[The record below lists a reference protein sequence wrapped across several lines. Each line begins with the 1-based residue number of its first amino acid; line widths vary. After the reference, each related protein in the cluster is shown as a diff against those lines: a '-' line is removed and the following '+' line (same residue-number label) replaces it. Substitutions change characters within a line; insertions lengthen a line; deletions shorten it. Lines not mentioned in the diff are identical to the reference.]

1 MQIIQLYIE
10 GQRVDMFK
18 DESISITQSIQN
30 VKDIAKV
37 FTDFSK
43 TFSVPASKTNNKI
56 FKHYYN
62 YDIQNG
68 FDARKKKDAT
78 IELNNITFREGKIKL
93 EGVDLKN
100 NVAHTYRITFFGNT
114 VSLKDLLGEDKLQG
128 LSDLDSLS
136 EVYDVNGI
144 RSGLQLDPATNDVI
158 VPLITHTQR
167 LFYDSTS
174 SNHDTDNIANT
185 GGSQNIHGVNYTQL
199 KYALRIHKIV
209 EAIESKYSITF
220 SDDFF
225 VDTNAPYYDLFMWL
239 HRKKGD
245 VQNLSG
251 VNQSLVNG
259 WNGNLIPDYDTETQ
273 MINASTLRVTGVP
286 EYYDVFNLI
295 LQKSVGLSYKAIVY
309 KDGVEVY
316 KSASTTGNLTIS
328 KSDIN
333 LEEADYT
340 VYIEADGNITF
351 SNIYWDI
358 SYTEP
363 FSNPETITYNTSD
376 NGPYNYVSVFDFVIT
391 QQIPEMKVI
400 DFLTGLFKMFNLTAY
415 VENNIIVVKTLDSFY
430 SSGNS
435 YDISK
440 YVEVDKSAVNVALP
454 YKEINFSYE
463 DTDTFLAKQHTQ
475 LAGKEWAKLNYNGG
489 EGKLDGGLYSV
500 KLPFGHLKNER
511 LIDEFDG
518 SATGIMYGYY
528 VDDNQESYIGKPLL
542 FYPIKQIGQE
552 TISFVNSS
560 SSKTILVTYN
570 IPSNSLSLFRTTSKV
585 NINFN
590 NELNEYTGTNDF
602 TDTLFEVYYKNYIT
616 NVFNST
622 NRLTKV
628 SAYLPLRI
636 LYNYTLADRF
646 VINGRSYKIN
656 SITSNLETGK
666 SKLELL
672 NDFNLITSNLEEEE
686 EFELDL

>member
-62 YDIQNG
+62 YDIENG

-114 VSLKDLLGEDKLQG
+114 VSLKDLLGEDKLQS

-174 SNHDTDNIANT
+174 SNHEDDNIADT

-225 VDTNAPYYDLFMWL
+225 VDTNAPYYDLFIWL

-251 VNQSLVNG
+251 VNQSLVSG
-259 WNGNLIPDYDTETQ
+259 WTGTINPDLDTETQ

-316 KSASTTGNLTIS
+316 KSASTSGNLTIS

-333 LEEADYT
+333 LEGADYT

-351 SNIYWDI
+351 SDIYWDI
-358 SYTEP
+358 SYSEP
-363 FSNPETITYNTSD
+363 FSNPETITYNT
-376 NGPYNYVSVFDFVIT
+376 GTYNYVSAFDFIIT

-415 VENNIIVVKTLDSFY
+415 IENDIVVVKTLDSFY

-454 YKEINFSYE
+454 YREINFSYE

-511 LIDEFDG
+511 LIDQNG
-518 SATGIMYGYY
+518 GASTGIMYGYY

-542 FYPIKQIGQE
+542 FYPIKQTGQE

-560 SSKTILVTYN
+560 SSKTILLTYN

-666 SKLELL
+666 SELELL
-672 NDFNLITSNLEEEE
+672 NDL
-686 EFELDL
+686 

>member
-43 TFSVPASKTNNKI
+43 TFSVPASKINNKI

-62 YDIQNG
+62 FDIQNG

-100 NVAHTYRITFFGNT
+100 NLPHTYRITFFGNT
-114 VSLKDLLGEDKLQG
+114 VSLKDLLGEDKLQS

-136 EVYDVNGI
+136 VVYDVNGI
-144 RSGLQLDPATNDVI
+144 RGGLQLDPATNDVI

-167 LFYDSTS
+167 LIYDSTN
-174 SNHDTDNIANT
+174 SNHVDDNIADT

-259 WNGNLIPDYDTETQ
+259 WEVDLEPVLDTETQ
-273 MINASTLRVTGVP
+273 MINSSTLRVFGVP
-286 EYYDVFNLI
+286 QFYDVFNLI

-316 KSASTTGNLTIS
+316 KSASTSGNLTIS

-340 VYIEADGNITF
+340 VYIEADGNLTF
-351 SNIYWDI
+351 SDIYWDI

-363 FSNPETITYNTSD
+363 FSNTETITYNT
-376 NGPYNYVSVFDFVIT
+376 GTYNYVSAFDFIIT

-415 VENNIIVVKTLDSFY
+415 IENDIVVVKTLDSFY

-454 YKEINFSYE
+454 YREINFSYE
-463 DTDTFLAKQHTQ
+463 DTGTFLAKQHTQ

-511 LIDEFDG
+511 LIDGFDG

-542 FYPIKQIGQE
+542 FYPIKQTGQE

-560 SSKTILVTYN
+560 SSKTILLTYN
-570 IPSNSLSLFRTTSKV
+570 IPSNSLALARSTSKV

-666 SKLELL
+666 SELELL
-672 NDFNLITSNLEEEE
+672 NDL
-686 EFELDL
+686 

>member
-1 MQIIQLYIE
+1 MKQEIQLFIE
-10 GQRVDMFK
+10 GERVEFFN
-18 DESISITQSIQN
+18 DETVSITQTIQN
-30 VKDIAKV
+30 VKDIGKV

-43 TFSVPASKTNNKI
+43 SFTVPASKTNNKI

-62 YDIQNG
+62 FDIENG
-68 FDARKKKDAT
+68 FDARKKKSAKLE
-78 IELNNITFREGKIKL
+78 INNTPFRDGKIKL
-93 EGVDLKN
+93 EGVQLKN
-100 NVAHTYRITFFGNT
+100 NKPYSYKITFFGNT
-114 VSLKDLLGEDKLQG
+114 VSLKDLLGEDKLQS

-136 EVYDVNGI
+136 EVYDVDGI
-144 RSGLQLDPATNDVI
+144 RGGLQLDPATNDVI

-167 LFYDSTS
+167 LTYDSTS
-174 SNHDTDNIANT
+174 GNHDAGNLYYHT
-185 GGSQNIHGVNYTQL
+185 GSGSNIHGVLYSEL

-225 VDTNAPYYDLFMWL
+225 VDTNAPYYNLFMWL

-251 VNQSLVNG
+251 VNQSLING
-259 WNGNLIPDYDTETQ
+259 WTGTVNPDFDTETQ
-273 MINASTLRVTGVP
+273 MINSSTLRVVGVP
-286 EYYDVFNLI
+286 QFYDVFNLI
-295 LQKSVGLSYKAIVY
+295 LQKSAGLSYKAIVY

-316 KSASTTGNLTIS
+316 KSASTSGNLTIS

-351 SNIYWDI
+351 SDIYWDI

-363 FSNPETITYNTSD
+363 FSNTKTITYNTGTYD
-376 NGPYNYVSVFDFVIT
+376 YVSAFDFIIT

-415 VENNIIVVKTLDSFY
+415 IENDIVVVKTLDSFY
-430 SSGNS
+430 SSGNT

-454 YKEINFSYE
+454 YMEINFSYE

-475 LAGKEWAKLNYNGG
+475 LAGKEWAKLDYNGG

-500 KLPFGHLKNER
+500 KLPFGHIKNER
-511 LIDEFDG
+511 LINVNG
-518 SATGIMYGYY
+518 GANTTIMYGYY

-542 FYPIKQIGQE
+542 FYPIKQTGA
-552 TISFVNSS
+552 TPISFLNSS
-560 SSKTILVTYN
+560 SSHTQLLTYN
-570 IPSNSLSLFRTTSKV
+570 VPSNSLALSSGTSTA
-585 NINFN
+585 NINYN
-590 NELNEYTGTNDF
+590 LEANEYTFEYDF
-602 TDTLFEVYYKNYIT
+602 TGTLFQTYYSNYIS
-616 NVFNST
+616 NVFNIK
-622 NRLTKV
+622 RRIVKV
-628 SAYLPLRI
+628 KAYLPIKFLV
-636 LYNYTLADRF
+636 NYTLADT
-646 VINGRSYKIN
+646 IIIGTNSYIIN
-656 SITSNLETGK
+656 SITTDLTTGE
-666 SKLELL
+666 SSLELL
-672 NDFNLITSNLEEEE
+672 NKVS
-686 EFELDL
+686 

>member
-62 YDIQNG
+62 YDIQGG
-68 FDARKKKDAT
+68 FDGRKKKDAT
-78 IELNNITFREGKIKL
+78 IELNNVTFREGKIKL

-100 NVAHTYRITFFGNT
+100 NVPHTYRITFFGNT
-114 VSLKDLLGEDKLQG
+114 VSLKDLLGEDKLQS

-136 EVYDVNGI
+136 KVYDVNGI
-144 RSGLQLDPATNDVI
+144 RGGLQLDPATNDVI

-167 LFYDSTS
+167 LKYDSTS
-174 SNHDTDNIANT
+174 GNHDAGNLYYHT
-185 GGSQNIHGVNYTQL
+185 GSGENIHGVLYSEL

-259 WNGNLIPDYDTETQ
+259 WTGTINPDLDTETQ
-273 MINASTLRVTGVP
+273 MINSSTLRVTGVP
-286 EYYDVFNLI
+286 QYYDVFNLI
-295 LQKSVGLSYKAIVY
+295 LQKSAGLSYKAIVY

-316 KSASTTGNLTIS
+316 KSASTSGNLTIS

-351 SNIYWDI
+351 SDIYWDI

-363 FSNPETITYNTSD
+363 FSNTETITYNT
-376 NGPYNYVSVFDFVIT
+376 GTYNYVSAFDFIIT

-415 VENNIIVVKTLDSFY
+415 IENDIVVVKTLDSFY
-430 SSGNS
+430 SSGNT

-454 YKEINFSYE
+454 YREINFSYE
-463 DTDTFLAKQHTQ
+463 DTNTFLAKQHTQ
-475 LAGKEWAKLNYNGG
+475 LAGKEWAKLDYNGG

-500 KLPFGHLKNER
+500 KLPFGHIKNER
-511 LIDEFDG
+511 LINENG
-518 SATGIMYGYY
+518 GANTTIMYGYY

-542 FYPIKQIGQE
+542 FYPIKQTGA
-552 TISFVNSS
+552 TPISFLNSS
-560 SSKTILVTYN
+560 ASHTQLVTYN
-570 IPSNSLSLFRTTSKV
+570 VPSNSLSLLRTTSKV

-666 SKLELL
+666 SELELL
-672 NDFNLITSNLEEEE
+672 NDL
-686 EFELDL
+686 

>member
-10 GQRVDMFK
+10 GQRVDLFK

-43 TFSVPASKTNNKI
+43 TFSIPASKTNNTI

-62 YDIQNG
+62 FDIENG
-68 FDARKKKDAT
+68 FDARKKKDAI
-78 IELNNITFREGKIKL
+78 IELNNITFKEGKIKL

-100 NVAHTYRITFFGNT
+100 NLPHTYRITFFGNT
-114 VSLKDLLGEDKLQG
+114 VSLKDLLGEDKLQS

-136 EVYDVNGI
+136 KVYDVSGI
-144 RSGLQLDPATNDVI
+144 KGGLQLDPATNDVI

-167 LFYDSTS
+167 LIYDSTS
-174 SNHDTDNIANT
+174 SNHLDDNIADT
-185 GGSQNIHGVNYTQL
+185 GGNQNIHGVKYTEL

-209 EAIESKYSITF
+209 EAIESKYNITF

-225 VDTNAPYYDLFMWL
+225 VNTNASYYNLFMWL

-251 VNQSLVNG
+251 INQSIVN
-259 WNGNLIPDYDTETQ
+259 NFSATLFDQDTESQ
-273 MINASTLRVTGVP
+273 MVNTSTLRIAGVINL
-286 EYYDVFNLI
+286 YTAVNLI
-295 LQKSVGLSYKAIVY
+295 LTPSTATPYKVLVF
-309 KDGVEVY
+309 KDGVQVY
-316 KSASTTGNLTIS
+316 KSSVVTSSLTVT
-328 KSDIN
+328 KSDID
-333 LEEADYT
+333 LSQAYYT
-340 VYIEADGNITF
+340 VFIQSDANISFT
-351 SNIYWDI
+351 NISWYVQY
-358 SYTEP
+358 SEP
-363 FSNPETITYNTSD
+363 FSPVNENISYSTGSFTH
-376 NGPYNYVSVFDFVIT
+376 VSAFDFTIT

-415 VENNIIVVKTLDSFY
+415 VEDDVVVVKTLDSFY

-440 YVEVDKSAVNVALP
+440 YLEVDKSAVNVALP
-454 YKEINFSYE
+454 YREINFSYE
-463 DTDTFLAKQHTQ
+463 DTGTFLAKQHTQ
-475 LAGKEWAKLNYNGG
+475 LAGEEWAKTSYNGDG
-489 EGKLDGGLYSV
+489 DKLDGGLYSV
-500 KLPFGHLKNER
+500 KLPFGHIKNER
-511 LIDEFDG
+511 LIDEFDK

-542 FYPIKQIGQE
+542 FYPIKQTGQE

-560 SSKTILVTYN
+560 TSKSALSTYI
-570 IPSNSLSLFRTTSKV
+570 IPSNSLALSVSTSKV

-590 NELNEYTGTNDF
+590 NASNEYTGTNDF
-602 TDTLFEVYYKNYIT
+602 TDTLFQVYYRNYIT
-616 NVFNST
+616 NIFNST

-656 SITSNLETGK
+656 SIKTNLETGK
-666 SKLELL
+666 SELELL
-672 NDFNLITSNLEEEE
+672 NDL
-686 EFELDL
+686 

>member
-1 MQIIQLYIE
+1 
-10 GQRVDMFK
+10 MFK

-62 YDIQNG
+62 YDIENG

-114 VSLKDLLGEDKLQG
+114 VSLKDLLGEDKLQS

-174 SNHDTDNIANT
+174 SNHEDDNIADT

-209 EAIESKYSITF
+209 EAIESKYSIIF

-259 WNGNLIPDYDTETQ
+259 WTGTINPDLDTETQ
-273 MINASTLRVTGVP
+273 MINSSTLRVTGVP

-295 LQKSVGLSYKAIVY
+295 LQKSAGLSYKAIVY

-316 KSASTTGNLTIS
+316 KSASTSGNLTIS

-340 VYIEADGNITF
+340 VYIEADGNLTF
-351 SNIYWDI
+351 SDIYWDI

-363 FSNPETITYNTSD
+363 FSNPETITYNT
-376 NGPYNYVSVFDFVIT
+376 GTYNYVSAFDFIIT

-415 VENNIIVVKTLDSFY
+415 IENDIVVVKTLDSFY

-454 YKEINFSYE
+454 YREINFSYE

-511 LIDEFDG
+511 LVDQNG
-518 SATGIMYGYY
+518 GASTGIMYGYY

-542 FYPIKQIGQE
+542 FYPIKQTGQE

-560 SSKTILVTYN
+560 SSKTILLTYN

-636 LYNYTLADRF
+636 LFNYTLADRF

-666 SKLELL
+666 SELELL
-672 NDFNLITSNLEEEE
+672 NDL
-686 EFELDL
+686 

>member
-62 YDIQNG
+62 YDIENG

-114 VSLKDLLGEDKLQG
+114 VSLKDLLGEDKLQS

-136 EVYDVNGI
+136 EVYDVNSV

-167 LFYDSTS
+167 LIYDSTS
-174 SNHDTDNIANT
+174 SNHVDDNIADT

-209 EAIESKYSITF
+209 EAIESKYSIIF

-259 WNGNLIPDYDTETQ
+259 WTGTINPDLDTETQ

-295 LQKSVGLSYKAIVY
+295 LQKSAGLSYKAIVY

-316 KSASTTGNLTIS
+316 KSASTSGNLTIS

-340 VYIEADGNITF
+340 VYIEADGNLTF
-351 SNIYWDI
+351 SDIYWDI
-358 SYTEP
+358 VYTEP
-363 FSNPETITYNTSD
+363 FSNSGDITYNT
-376 NGPYNYVSVFDFVIT
+376 GTYNYVSAFDFIIT

-415 VENNIIVVKTLDSFY
+415 IENDIVVVKTLDSFY

-511 LIDEFDG
+511 LIDQNG
-518 SATGIMYGYY
+518 GASTGIMYGYY

-542 FYPIKQIGQE
+542 FYPIKQTGQE

-666 SKLELL
+666 SELELL
-672 NDFNLITSNLEEEE
+672 NDL
-686 EFELDL
+686 

>member
-100 NVAHTYRITFFGNT
+100 NLPHTYRITFFGNT
-114 VSLKDLLGEDKLQG
+114 VSLKDLLGEDKLQS

-136 EVYDVNGI
+136 VVYDVNGI
-144 RSGLQLDPATNDVI
+144 RGGLQLDPATNDVI

-167 LFYDSTS
+167 LIYDSTN
-174 SNHDTDNIANT
+174 SNHVDDNIADT

-209 EAIESKYSITF
+209 EAIESKYGIAF

-259 WNGNLIPDYDTETQ
+259 WTGTINPDLDTETQ
-273 MINASTLRVTGVP
+273 MINASTLRVIGVP
-286 EYYDVFNLI
+286 EYYDFFNLI

-316 KSASTTGNLTIS
+316 KSASTSGNLTIS
-328 KSDIN
+328 KLDIN

-340 VYIEADGNITF
+340 VYIEADGNLTF
-351 SNIYWDI
+351 SDIYWDI

-363 FSNPETITYNTSD
+363 FSNTETITYNT
-376 NGPYNYVSVFDFVIT
+376 GTYNYVSAFDFIIT

-415 VENNIIVVKTLDSFY
+415 IENDIVVVKTLDSFY

-454 YKEINFSYE
+454 YREINFSYE

-511 LIDEFDG
+511 LIDGFDG

-542 FYPIKQIGQE
+542 FYPIKQTGQE

-560 SSKTILVTYN
+560 SSKTILLTYN
-570 IPSNSLSLFRTTSKV
+570 IPSNSLALARSTSKV

-666 SKLELL
+666 SELELL
-672 NDFNLITSNLEEEE
+672 NDL
-686 EFELDL
+686 

>member
-62 YDIQNG
+62 YDIENG

-114 VSLKDLLGEDKLQG
+114 VSLKDLLGEDKLQS

-174 SNHDTDNIANT
+174 SNHEDDNIADT

-209 EAIESKYSITF
+209 EAIESKYSIIF

-259 WNGNLIPDYDTETQ
+259 WTGTINPDLDTETQ
-273 MINASTLRVTGVP
+273 MINSSTLRVTGVP

-295 LQKSVGLSYKAIVY
+295 LQKSAGLSYKAIVY

-316 KSASTTGNLTIS
+316 KSASTSGNLTIS

-340 VYIEADGNITF
+340 VYIEADGNLTF
-351 SNIYWDI
+351 SDIYWDI

-363 FSNPETITYNTSD
+363 FSNPETITYNT
-376 NGPYNYVSVFDFVIT
+376 GTYNYVSAFDFIIT

-415 VENNIIVVKTLDSFY
+415 IENDIVVVKTLDSFY

-454 YKEINFSYE
+454 YREINFSYE

-511 LIDEFDG
+511 LVDQNG
-518 SATGIMYGYY
+518 GASTGIMYGYY

-542 FYPIKQIGQE
+542 FYPIKQTGQE

-560 SSKTILVTYN
+560 SSKTILLTYN

-636 LYNYTLADRF
+636 LFNYTLADRF

-666 SKLELL
+666 SELELL
-672 NDFNLITSNLEEEE
+672 NDL
-686 EFELDL
+686 

>member
-43 TFSVPASKTNNKI
+43 TFSIPASKTNNKI

-62 YDIQNG
+62 YDIQGG
-68 FDARKKKDAT
+68 FDGRKKKDAT
-78 IELNNITFREGKIKL
+78 IELNNVTFREGKIKL

-100 NVAHTYRITFFGNT
+100 NVPHTYRITFFGNT
-114 VSLKDLLGEDKLQG
+114 VSLKDLLGEDKLQS

-144 RSGLQLDPATNDVI
+144 RGGLQLDPATNDVI

-167 LFYDSTS
+167 LKYDSTS
-174 SNHDTDNIANT
+174 GNHDAGNLYYHT
-185 GGSQNIHGVNYTQL
+185 GSGENIHGVLYSEL

-209 EAIESKYSITF
+209 EAIELKYSITF

-259 WNGNLIPDYDTETQ
+259 WTGTINPDLDTETQ
-273 MINASTLRVTGVP
+273 MINSSTLRVTGVP
-286 EYYDVFNLI
+286 QYYDVFNLI
-295 LQKSVGLSYKAIVY
+295 LQKSAGLSYKAIVY

-316 KSASTTGNLTIS
+316 KSASTSGNLTIS

-340 VYIEADGNITF
+340 VYIEADGSITF
-351 SNIYWDI
+351 SDIYWDI

-363 FSNPETITYNTSD
+363 FSNPETITYNT
-376 NGPYNYVSVFDFVIT
+376 GTYNYVSAFDFIIT

-415 VENNIIVVKTLDSFY
+415 IENDIVVVKTLDSFY
-430 SSGNS
+430 SSGNT

-454 YKEINFSYE
+454 YREINFSYE
-463 DTDTFLAKQHTQ
+463 DTDTFLSKQHTQ
-475 LAGKEWAKLNYNGG
+475 LAGKEWAKLDYNGG

-511 LIDEFDG
+511 LIDENG
-518 SATGIMYGYY
+518 GANTTIMYGYY

-542 FYPIKQIGQE
+542 FYPIRQSGG
-552 TISFVNSS
+552 TPISFLNTETSHVPIFN
-560 SSKTILVTYN
+560 YN
-570 IPSNSLSLFRTTSKV
+570 IPSNSLSLLRTTSKV

-636 LYNYTLADRF
+636 LFNYTLADRF

-666 SKLELL
+666 SELELL
-672 NDFNLITSNLEEEE
+672 NDL
-686 EFELDL
+686 

>member
-62 YDIQNG
+62 YDIENG

-114 VSLKDLLGEDKLQG
+114 VSLKDLLGEDKLQS

-174 SNHDTDNIANT
+174 SNHEDDNIADT
-185 GGSQNIHGVNYTQL
+185 GGSQNIHGGNYTQL

-225 VDTNAPYYDLFMWL
+225 VDTNAPYYDLFIWL

-251 VNQSLVNG
+251 VNQSLVSG
-259 WNGNLIPDYDTETQ
+259 WTGTINPDLDTETQ

-316 KSASTTGNLTIS
+316 KSASTSGNLTIS

-333 LEEADYT
+333 LEGADYT

-351 SNIYWDI
+351 SDIYWDI
-358 SYTEP
+358 SYSEP
-363 FSNPETITYNTSD
+363 FSNPETITYNT
-376 NGPYNYVSVFDFVIT
+376 GTYNYVSAFDFIIT

-415 VENNIIVVKTLDSFY
+415 IENDIVVVKTLDSFY

-454 YKEINFSYE
+454 YREINFSYE

-511 LIDEFDG
+511 LIDQNG
-518 SATGIMYGYY
+518 GASTGIMYGYY

-542 FYPIKQIGQE
+542 FYPIKQTGQE

-560 SSKTILVTYN
+560 SSKTILLTYN

-666 SKLELL
+666 SELELL
-672 NDFNLITSNLEEEE
+672 NDL
-686 EFELDL
+686 

>member
-43 TFSVPASKTNNKI
+43 TFSVPASKTNNKT

-78 IELNNITFREGKIKL
+78 IELNNVTFREGKIKL

-100 NVAHTYRITFFGNT
+100 NVPHTYRITFFGNT
-114 VSLKDLLGEDKLQG
+114 VSLKDLLGEDKLQS

-136 EVYDVNGI
+136 KVYDVSGI
-144 RSGLQLDPATNDVI
+144 RGGLQLDPATNDVI

-167 LFYDSTS
+167 LKYDSTS
-174 SNHDTDNIANT
+174 GNHDAGNLYYHTGSGGNT
-185 GGSQNIHGVNYTQL
+185 HGVLYSEL

-259 WNGNLIPDYDTETQ
+259 WTGTINPDLDTETQ
-273 MINASTLRVTGVP
+273 MINSSTLRVFGVP
-286 EYYDVFNLI
+286 QYYNILNLVVTNPNAGVFKVI
-295 LQKSVGLSYKAIVY
+295 IQ
-309 KDGVEVY
+309 KDGNEIY
-316 KSASTTGNLTIS
+316 KSAEISSTSGFSYSL
-328 KSDIN
+328 KDDV
-333 LEEADYT
+333 EFAEADYT
-340 VYIEADGNITF
+340 VFIESENSITF
-351 SNIYWDI
+351 GNIYWEVA
-358 SYTEP
+358 YQEP
-363 FSNPETITYNTSD
+363 FSNQSYRLYETSTYIFQSA
-376 NGPYNYVSVFDFVIT
+376 FDFIIT

-415 VENNIIVVKTLDSFY
+415 IENDIVVVKTLDSFY
-430 SSGNS
+430 SSGNT

-454 YKEINFSYE
+454 YREINFSYE
-463 DTDTFLAKQHTQ
+463 DTNTFLAKQHTQ
-475 LAGKEWAKLNYNGG
+475 LAGKEWAKLDFNGG

-500 KLPFGHLKNER
+500 KLPFGHIKNER
-511 LIDEFDG
+511 LINENG
-518 SATGIMYGYY
+518 GANTTIMYGYY

-542 FYPIKQIGQE
+542 FYPIKQTGA
-552 TISFVNSS
+552 TPISFLNSS
-560 SSKTILVTYN
+560 ATHTQLVTYN
-570 IPSNSLSLFRTTSKV
+570 VPSNSLSLLRTTSKV

-590 NELNEYTGTNDF
+590 NELNEYTATNDF

-636 LYNYTLADRF
+636 LFNYTLADRF

-666 SKLELL
+666 SELELL
-672 NDFNLITSNLEEEE
+672 NDL
-686 EFELDL
+686 

>member
-10 GQRVDMFK
+10 GQRVDLFK

-43 TFSVPASKTNNKI
+43 TFSIPASKTNNKI

-62 YDIQNG
+62 FDIENG
-68 FDARKKKDAT
+68 FDARKKKDAI
-78 IELNNITFREGKIKL
+78 IELNNITFKEGKIKL

-100 NVAHTYRITFFGNT
+100 NLPHTYRITFFGNT
-114 VSLKDLLGEDKLQG
+114 VSLKDLLGEDKLQS

-136 EVYDVNGI
+136 KVYDVSGI
-144 RSGLQLDPATNDVI
+144 KGGLQLDPATNDVI

-167 LFYDSTS
+167 LIYDSTS
-174 SNHDTDNIANT
+174 SNHLDDNIADT
-185 GGSQNIHGVNYTQL
+185 GGNQNIHGVKYTEL

-209 EAIESKYSITF
+209 EAIESKYNITF

-225 VDTNAPYYDLFMWL
+225 VNTNASYYNLFMWL

-251 VNQSLVNG
+251 INQSIVN
-259 WNGNLIPDYDTETQ
+259 NFSATLFDQDTESQ
-273 MINASTLRVTGVP
+273 MVNTSTLRIAGVINL
-286 EYYDVFNLI
+286 YTAVNLI
-295 LQKSVGLSYKAIVY
+295 LTPSTATPYKVLVF
-309 KDGVEVY
+309 KDGVQVY
-316 KSASTTGNLTIS
+316 KSSVVTSSLTVT
-328 KSDIN
+328 KSDID
-333 LEEADYT
+333 LSQAYYT
-340 VYIEADGNITF
+340 VFIQSDANISFT
-351 SNIYWDI
+351 NISWYVQY
-358 SYTEP
+358 SEP
-363 FSNPETITYNTSD
+363 FSPVNENISYSTGSFTH
-376 NGPYNYVSVFDFVIT
+376 VSAFDFTIT

-415 VENNIIVVKTLDSFY
+415 VEDDVVVVKTLDSFY

-440 YVEVDKSAVNVALP
+440 YLEVDKSAVNVALP
-454 YKEINFSYE
+454 YREINFSYE
-463 DTDTFLAKQHTQ
+463 DTGTFLAKQHTQ
-475 LAGKEWAKLNYNGG
+475 LAGEEWAKTSYNGDG
-489 EGKLDGGLYSV
+489 DKLDGGLYSV
-500 KLPFGHLKNER
+500 KLPFGHIKNER
-511 LIDEFDG
+511 LIDEFDK

-542 FYPIKQIGQE
+542 FYPIKQTGQE

-560 SSKTILVTYN
+560 TSKSALSTYI
-570 IPSNSLSLFRTTSKV
+570 IPSNSLALSVSTSKV

-590 NELNEYTGTNDF
+590 NASNEYTGTNDF
-602 TDTLFEVYYKNYIT
+602 TDTLFQVYYRNYIT
-616 NVFNST
+616 NIFNST

-656 SITSNLETGK
+656 SIKTNLETGK
-666 SKLELL
+666 SELELL
-672 NDFNLITSNLEEEE
+672 NDL
-686 EFELDL
+686 

>member
-1 MQIIQLYIE
+1 MKQEIQLFIE
-10 GQRVDMFK
+10 GERVEFFN
-18 DESISITQSIQN
+18 DETVSITQTIQN
-30 VKDIAKV
+30 VKDIGKV

-43 TFSVPASKTNNKI
+43 SFTVPASKTNNKI

-62 YDIQNG
+62 FDIENG
-68 FDARKKKDAT
+68 FDARKKKSAKLE
-78 IELNNITFREGKIKL
+78 INNTPFRDGKIKL
-93 EGVDLKN
+93 EGVQLKN
-100 NVAHTYRITFFGNT
+100 NKPYSYKITFFGNT
-114 VSLKDLLGEDKLQG
+114 VSLKDLLGEDKLQS

-136 EVYDVNGI
+136 EVYDVDGI
-144 RSGLQLDPATNDVI
+144 RGGLQLDPATNDVI

-167 LFYDSTS
+167 LTYDSTS
-174 SNHDTDNIANT
+174 GNHDAGNLYYHT
-185 GGSQNIHGVNYTQL
+185 GSGSNIHGVLYSEL

-225 VDTNAPYYDLFMWL
+225 VDTNAPYYNLFMWL

-251 VNQSLVNG
+251 VNQSLING
-259 WNGNLIPDYDTETQ
+259 WTGTVNPDFDTETQ
-273 MINASTLRVTGVP
+273 MINSSTLRVVGVP
-286 EYYDVFNLI
+286 QFYDVFNLI
-295 LQKSVGLSYKAIVY
+295 LQKSAGLSYKAIVY

-316 KSASTTGNLTIS
+316 KSASTSGNLTIS

-351 SNIYWDI
+351 SDIYWDI

-363 FSNPETITYNTSD
+363 FSNTKTITYNTGTYD
-376 NGPYNYVSVFDFVIT
+376 YVSAFDFIIT

-415 VENNIIVVKTLDSFY
+415 IENDIVVVKTLDSFY
-430 SSGNS
+430 SSGNT

-454 YKEINFSYE
+454 YMEINFSYE

-475 LAGKEWAKLNYNGG
+475 LAGKEWAKLDYNGG

-500 KLPFGHLKNER
+500 KLPFGHIKNER
-511 LIDEFDG
+511 LINVNG
-518 SATGIMYGYY
+518 GANTTIMYGYY

-542 FYPIKQIGQE
+542 FYPIKQTGA
-552 TISFVNSS
+552 TPISFLNSS
-560 SSKTILVTYN
+560 SSHAQLVTYN
-570 IPSNSLSLFRTTSKV
+570 VPSNSLALSSGTSTA
-585 NINFN
+585 NINYN
-590 NELNEYTGTNDF
+590 LEANEYTFEYDF
-602 TDTLFEVYYKNYIT
+602 TGTLFQTYYSNYIS
-616 NVFNST
+616 NVFNIK
-622 NRLTKV
+622 RRIVKV
-628 SAYLPLRI
+628 KAYLPIKFLV
-636 LYNYTLADRF
+636 NYTLADT
-646 VINGRSYKIN
+646 IIIGTNSYIIN
-656 SITSNLETGK
+656 SITTDLTTGE
-666 SKLELL
+666 SSLELL
-672 NDFNLITSNLEEEE
+672 NKVS
-686 EFELDL
+686 

>member
-18 DESISITQSIQN
+18 DEGISITQSIQN

-100 NVAHTYRITFFGNT
+100 NLPHTYRITFFGNT
-114 VSLKDLLGEDKLQG
+114 VSLKDLLGEDKLQS

-136 EVYDVNGI
+136 VVYDVNGI
-144 RSGLQLDPATNDVI
+144 RGGLQLDPATNDVI

-167 LFYDSTS
+167 LIYDSTN
-174 SNHDTDNIANT
+174 SNHVDDNIADT

-209 EAIESKYSITF
+209 EAIESKYGIAF

-259 WNGNLIPDYDTETQ
+259 WTGTINPDLDTETQ
-273 MINASTLRVTGVP
+273 MINASTLRVIGVP
-286 EYYDVFNLI
+286 EYYDFFNLI

-316 KSASTTGNLTIS
+316 KSASTSGNLTIS
-328 KSDIN
+328 KLDIN

-340 VYIEADGNITF
+340 VYIEADGNLTF
-351 SNIYWDI
+351 SDIYWDI

-363 FSNPETITYNTSD
+363 FSNTETITYNT
-376 NGPYNYVSVFDFVIT
+376 GTYNYVSAFDFIIT

-415 VENNIIVVKTLDSFY
+415 IENDIVVVKTLDSFY

-454 YKEINFSYE
+454 YREINFSYE

-511 LIDEFDG
+511 LIDGFDG

-542 FYPIKQIGQE
+542 FYPIKQTGQE

-560 SSKTILVTYN
+560 SSKTILLTYN
-570 IPSNSLSLFRTTSKV
+570 IPSNSLALARSTSKV

-666 SKLELL
+666 SELELL
-672 NDFNLITSNLEEEE
+672 NDL
-686 EFELDL
+686 

>member
-62 YDIQNG
+62 YDIENG

-114 VSLKDLLGEDKLQG
+114 VSLKDLLGEDKLQS

-174 SNHDTDNIANT
+174 SNHEDDNIADT

-225 VDTNAPYYDLFMWL
+225 VDTNAPYYDLFIWL

-251 VNQSLVNG
+251 VNQSLVSG
-259 WNGNLIPDYDTETQ
+259 WTGTINPDLDTETQ

-316 KSASTTGNLTIS
+316 KSASTSGNLTIS

-333 LEEADYT
+333 LEGADYT

-351 SNIYWDI
+351 SDIYWDI

-363 FSNPETITYNTSD
+363 FSNPETITYNT
-376 NGPYNYVSVFDFVIT
+376 GTYNYVSAFDFIIT

-415 VENNIIVVKTLDSFY
+415 IENDIVVVKTLDSFY

-454 YKEINFSYE
+454 YREINFSYE

-511 LIDEFDG
+511 LIDQNG
-518 SATGIMYGYY
+518 GASTGIMYGYY

-542 FYPIKQIGQE
+542 FYPIKQTGQE

-560 SSKTILVTYN
+560 SSKTILLTYN
-570 IPSNSLSLFRTTSKV
+570 IPSNSLSLLRTTSKV

-666 SKLELL
+666 SELELL
-672 NDFNLITSNLEEEE
+672 NDL
-686 EFELDL
+686 

>member
-1 MQIIQLYIE
+1 MQELQLYIQ
-10 GQRVDMFK
+10 GQRIDLFK

-78 IELNNITFREGKIKL
+78 IELNNITFRDGKIKL

-100 NVAHTYRITFFGNT
+100 NVPHTYRITFFGNT
-114 VSLKDLLGEDKLQG
+114 VSLKDLLGEDKLQS

-136 EVYDVNGI
+136 EVYDVSGI
-144 RSGLQLDPATNDVI
+144 RGGLQLDPATNDVI

-167 LFYDSTS
+167 LKYDSTS
-174 SNHDTDNIANT
+174 GNHDAGNLYYHTGT
-185 GGSQNIHGVNYTQL
+185 GGNTHGVLYSEL

-259 WNGNLIPDYDTETQ
+259 WTGTINPDLDTETQ
-273 MINASTLRVTGVP
+273 MINSSTLRVIGVP
-286 EYYDVFNLI
+286 QYYDVFNLI
-295 LQKSVGLSYKAIVY
+295 LQKSAGLSYKAIVY

-316 KSASTTGNLTIS
+316 KSASTSGNLTIS

-351 SNIYWDI
+351 SDIYWDI

-363 FSNPETITYNTSD
+363 FSNTKTITYNT
-376 NGPYNYVSVFDFVIT
+376 GTYNYVSAFDFIIT

-415 VENNIIVVKTLDSFY
+415 IENDIVVVKTLDSFY

-454 YKEINFSYE
+454 YREINFSYE

-475 LAGKEWAKLNYNGG
+475 LAGKEWAKLDFNGG

-500 KLPFGHLKNER
+500 KLPFGHIKNER
-511 LIDEFDG
+511 LINENG
-518 SATGIMYGYY
+518 GANTTIMYGYY

-542 FYPIKQIGQE
+542 FYPIKQTGA
-552 TISFVNSS
+552 TPISFLNSS
-560 SSKTILVTYN
+560 SSHTQLLTYN
-570 IPSNSLSLFRTTSKV
+570 VPSNSLSLLRTTSKV

-666 SKLELL
+666 SELELL
-672 NDFNLITSNLEEEE
+672 NDL
-686 EFELDL
+686 